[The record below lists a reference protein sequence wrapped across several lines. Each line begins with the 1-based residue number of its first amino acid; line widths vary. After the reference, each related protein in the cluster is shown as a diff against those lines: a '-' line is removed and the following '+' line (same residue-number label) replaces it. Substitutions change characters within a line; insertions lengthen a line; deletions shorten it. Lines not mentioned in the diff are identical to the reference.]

1 MRNLMN
7 FPYYFI
13 FTFLLSFIVSIN
25 LYAQGNSDSS
35 DPTILNV
42 IATSKS
48 VCPTSTLDIS
58 FTLKNG
64 RGSASSGAYFTTSTQ
79 FTIILI
85 YLNSSGNAVIVNSGT
100 PFSLTTSEIP
110 SSANDATSLPITRT
124 YTIPITTV
132 TRTDYR
138 MEISSANPNISNL
151 SRSSSFT
158 ISDNNYWSG
167 VIDSDWNKA
176 KNWDCDLI
184 PSFINNAIVNNV
196 PNTPILNNGLP
207 GECKNLKVNSGSSLK
222 VIDNTLNISETVS
235 NSGTFNSLNGSVA
248 FVGTAA
254 QTIPANTFSTNRIR
268 NLIINNTAGVS
279 SSGNLEI
286 TGFLRVENGNFN
298 TGNKLTLISNA
309 TQTAL
314 INGSGNGQVVG
325 TVNMQRYIDPAFGY
339 KYFSSP
345 FSNSIVGDFSPY
357 VALGATFPQAYY
369 YDENSTDVNAND
381 ITGWKPYTDADSA
394 IELGTLEG
402 YAFNFGT
409 AGNAVTVEL
418 SGTVNNGAF
427 TRSLSN
433 NNGTYTDGYNLI
445 GNPYPS
451 PINWDAPE
459 WTKTNIDGAIYFFS
473 ASSQY
478 KGTYS
483 SYVNTI
489 PSTADGIS
497 SNIIPSM
504 QGFFVHVS
512 DGGDSTSVTNGI
524 LALTNAVRVNDF
536 TQQFIK
542 KSEPAPVSL
551 IRLSAGIKDNSTKD
565 AMVIYFDPFAELSF
579 EKDKDAL
586 KLMNTDV
593 AVPNLYSLT
602 PENKKLSINALP
614 KPGSNDVKKIPL
626 GFKTEK
632 DGWMSI
638 GLQDLQNLP
647 SNFNVYL
654 IDSEK
659 RIGQNLS
666 RKAQYRFYAKSG
678 QHDSRF
684 HLIFSET
691 ELSDPAIAFDEP
703 FSVRT
708 VGGKVMVSLN
718 LDPGQSGVLLA
729 SNVTGQIL
737 DRKNVSEKETIE
749 IVGIKSSGV
758 YFFSIN
764 LKDGMFSK
772 KVLIQK

>member
-666 RKAQYRFYAKSG
+666 SKPQYRFYAKSG
-678 QHDSRF
+678 QQDTRF
-684 HLIFSET
+684 HLLFSET
-691 ELSDPAIAFDEP
+691 EINDPALAFDEP
-703 FSVRT
+703 FSVKT
-708 VGGKVMVSLN
+708 VAGKVMVGMN
-718 LDPGQSGVLLA
+718 LEPGQKGVLLA
-729 SNVTGQIL
+729 STVTGQIL
-737 DRKNVSEKETIE
+737 DRKNVTEKETIE
-749 IVGIKSSGV
+749 IEGIKSSGV